1 MKDNIHL
8 HEDVYKRQPKY
19 GFPPNFLVALNP
31 INTGKKVNAAFEN
44 KLIIDAKSA
53 HCGYASVS
61 YTHLNFVDHRKFF

>member
-1 MKDNIHL
+1 MIIPKAA
-8 HEDVYKRQPKY
+8 PKY

-53 HCGYASVS
+53 HYGYASIKLLLAKNS
-61 YTHLNFVDHRKFF
+61 P

>member
-1 MKDNIHL
+1 MIIPKAA
-8 HEDVYKRQPKY
+8 PKY

-53 HCGYASVS
+53 HCGYASIKLLLAKIVLELLK
-61 YTHLNFVDHRKFF
+61 YY